1 MGFKPHFCGYLRYWA
16 KKIPSSGKP
25 KKDALVFLHGV
36 SPGLLPYYTFLSSLI
51 ADEDRD
57 VFLIELPWIS
67 MRAYTDFP
75 PVKEYVRC
83 IDIMLNYHN
92 VESACFIGH
101 SYGTIVCAWVLKHCP
116 RLIKSLV
123 LLDPVS
129 LMLIDS
135 SLAANFLHLRSMHSR
150 RQKLKIFKLIL
161 LLSFYYIS
169 AREIGI
175 AESLSRYLR
184 WQESN
189 IWFDELPSNTTVLLS
204 SKDAIVP
211 VKKVRNFIMNYN
223 TQQHRDHPPKHLLW
237 QDGMPHGGFLLSR
250 PDQSQ
255 IIDCIRS
262 RH

>member
-1 MGFKPHFCGYLRYWA
+1 
-16 KKIPSSGKP
+16 
-25 KKDALVFLHGV
+25 
-36 SPGLLPYYTFLSSLI
+36 
-51 ADEDRD
+51 
-57 VFLIELPWIS
+57 
-67 MRAYTDFP
+67 
-75 PVKEYVRC
+75 
-83 IDIMLNYHN
+83 
-92 VESACFIGH
+92 
-101 SYGTIVCAWVLKHCP
+101 
-116 RLIKSLV
+116 
-123 LLDPVS
+123 
-129 LMLIDS
+129 MLIDS